1 MTQKSVLQTDDN
13 FAHKIEYPHN
23 LLRNLAKEGAL
34 TEYVLG
40 KTNCICILNLSIS
53 EFVQIFIKI
62 LVADI
67 GMIPS
72 EGLRENFVNFA
83 HVNSL
88 FNKSGENNDAINQ
101 KVAYVL
107 PNYEIRQEKKSPR
120 DKKELQG
127 KF

>member
-1 MTQKSVLQTDDN
+1 MVERRACTCV
-13 FAHKIEYPHN
+13 
-23 LLRNLAKEGAL
+23 
-34 TEYVLG
+34 
-40 KTNCICILNLSIS
+40 CICIFILSLF
-53 EFVQIFIKI
+53 EFVQIFIENV
-62 LVADI
+62 VADI

-120 DKKELQG
+120 DKIELQG

>member
-1 MTQKSVLQTDDN
+1 MSSVR
-13 FAHKIEYPHN
+13 HN
-23 LLRNLAKEGAL
+23 VFVFVFLFEVFSNLFKFLL
-34 TEYVLG
+34 
-40 KTNCICILNLSIS
+40 
-53 EFVQIFIKI
+53 KI

>member
-1 MTQKSVLQTDDN
+1 M
-13 FAHKIEYPHN
+13 
-23 LLRNLAKEGAL
+23 
-34 TEYVLG
+34 
-40 KTNCICILNLSIS
+40 
-53 EFVQIFIKI
+53 EFVQIFIENV
-62 LVADI
+62 VADI

-88 FNKSGENNDAINQ
+88 FNKSGENDDAINQ